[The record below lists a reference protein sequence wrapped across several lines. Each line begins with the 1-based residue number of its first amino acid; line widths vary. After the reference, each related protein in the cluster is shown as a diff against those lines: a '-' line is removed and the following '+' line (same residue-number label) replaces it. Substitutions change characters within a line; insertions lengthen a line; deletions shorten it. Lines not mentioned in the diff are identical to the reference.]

1 MTARPESERV
11 HAWEPDP
18 EVPAGALPLF
28 GQFMVKFRRRAA
40 GETVIAAL
48 ITLDGVAQF
57 FAGRDLVM
65 PILLVAI
72 FGAYLGPSVYNLAVS
87 LWMKPLL
94 DARFDLIECAPDAAF
109 AAGSKIGV
117 RLSDGRWLRAKLPK
131 GMRLQLAGRRR
142 LWLLRLGDRAV
153 VTVPGVLLVRSA
165 RIQDEPISGAQP
177 LPVASV
183 EPTSPRLDPVLTA
196 HRRDTARGWTGFVVA
211 FLALFAWVS
220 WFSVD
225 FARATPWAVIPVAIV
240 LLLSGLTTLMMVGSI
255 ILMLRPVPHDTWTE
269 LRVVLDGP
277 IQFNGR
283 GMARFRGRATLPDG
297 RPITFRGALV
307 PVSVAANIA
316 ATGQLWTAGL
326 PRPRKSAPVGVPGHA
341 VFGAVRFGSPHRPH

>member
-1 MTARPESERV
+1 VTVRPESERV

-18 EVPAGALPLF
+18 AVPAGALPVF
-28 GQFMVKFRRRAA
+28 GEFMVKFRRRAA
-40 GETVIAAL
+40 GETAIAAL
-48 ITLDGVAQF
+48 LTLGGVAQF

-65 PILLVAI
+65 PIFMVAT
-72 FGAYLGPSVYNLAVS
+72 FGAYLGLSVYNLAIS

-94 DARFDLIECAPDAAF
+94 EARFDLVECAPDAAF
-109 AAGSKIGV
+109 AAGRKIGV

-131 GMRLQLAGRRR
+131 GMRLQFAGRRR
-142 LWLLRLGDRAV
+142 LWLLRLGDRAL

-165 RIQDEPISGAQP
+165 RIQDEPISGAQA

-196 HRRDTARGWTGFVVA
+196 HRRDTARVLAGFAVV
-211 FLALFAWVS
+211 LLILFAWVG

-225 FARATPWAVIPVAIV
+225 FARGTPSAVIPAAIV
-240 LLLSGLTTLMMVGSI
+240 LLLGGLTTLVMAGSI
-255 ILMLRPVPHDTWTE
+255 IMLLRPVPHDTWTE

-277 IQFNGR
+277 IQVNGR
-283 GMARFRGRATLPDG
+283 GVARFRGRTTLPDG
-297 RPITFRGALV
+297 RPITFRGAWV

-341 VFGAVRFGSPHRPH
+341 VFGSVRFG